1 MLERIFGLPKNVFIL
16 GLTSLFND
24 FSSEMVFAAFPA
36 FFTSI
41 LGAGAAS
48 LGLVDG
54 IAEAT
59 ANAFK
64 VYSGRLSD
72 KIRSRKPFIITG
84 YALSVATRPFYV
96 LVSTV
101 SGTLGLRFLDRVGK
115 GLRDP
120 ARDALISFSASED
133 TLGRSFGY
141 HRAMDTIG
149 AILGPLVAYLIL
161 RAFPLDFDKVFL
173 TAFVVGLL
181 SIATLF
187 FIRDVVTTQLKTATT
202 GSGAL
207 SRRFKLYLLSLF
219 VLSVGSLPIAVMLL
233 QTESLGLLIANIPL
247 FYMAYNL
254 SYAVFSL
261 PAGRASDR
269 FGAPIVIIIGYV
281 FLLVGYAVIA
291 LAGGAWSLAFGFLTL
306 GLFPALT
313 DGVQR
318 SYASQ
323 LSAAEVRGKGL
334 GWLQAVTGFGALLA
348 GIGGGWLWQAFS
360 PSFAFLCAG
369 IVVISGLILLMFSVS
384 LSERRLTRS

>member
-1 MLERIFGLPKNVFIL
+1 MTKRIFGLPKNVFVL
-16 GLTSLFND
+16 GLTSFFND

-36 FFTSI
+36 FFTSV
-41 LGAGAAS
+41 LGAGAAA
-48 LGLVDG
+48 LGFVDG
-54 IAEAT
+54 VAEAT

-72 KIRSRKPFIITG
+72 KIRRRRPFIITG
-84 YALSVATRPFYV
+84 YALSVATRPFYI

-101 SGTLGLRFLDRVGK
+101 SGALGLRFLDRVGK

-120 ARDALISFSASED
+120 ARDALISFSASTD

-141 HRAMDTIG
+141 HRAMDTTG

-161 RAFPLDFDKVFL
+161 RAFPLDFDTVFI

-187 FIRDVVTTQLKTATT
+187 FISDIVVTRSETIAA
-202 GSGAL
+202 GSGSL
-207 SRRFKLYLLSLF
+207 TPRFKLYLLSIF
-219 VLSVGSLPIAVMLL
+219 ILSVGSLPIAVMLL
-233 QTESLGLLIANIPL
+233 QTQSLGLLIADIPL

-269 FGAPIVIIIGYV
+269 FGAPIIIVIGYL
-281 FLLVGYAVIA
+281 FLLAGYAVIA
-291 LAGGAWSLAFGFLTL
+291 LAGGAWSLALGFLTL

-323 LSAAEVRGKGL
+323 LSAADVRGKGL
-334 GWLQAVTGFGALLA
+334 GWLQAATGFGALLA
-348 GIGGGWLWQAFS
+348 GIGGGLLWQAFS
-360 PSFAFLCAG
+360 PSVAFLCAG
-369 IVVISGLILLMFSVS
+369 IVVTIGLILLLISASFPETK
-384 LSERRLTRS
+384 LARP